1 LNNKLENIEGRTR
14 NIRHSIG
21 LRGNYILFN
30 YYRDKNENIKENS
43 LGYQNMKN
51 YNSNLDSKNKSLHD
65 DSNLSHNRNNIIR
78 YKSSNYFNTNEFM
91 NSINENEI
99 SILNKTKEIL
109 RINEDENEKNNNNI
123 LLSDNDISNKRKTM
137 TLNNSYNYFNLF
149 KNSFLENHKNNYN
162 EKIINIPNIEY
173 YSNAKTKNEI
183 SQQNI
188 GNNFS
193 QLSKIKRP
201 CSLYINKKMGEN
213 DKINKRNFTLSD
225 YYNNA
230 IERDSHLN
238 MNLNDNVNNFSSIF
252 DNDRNRNYH
261 YKKINKNNIS
271 NYGNESHQKQSVFDK
286 NKTLNNNTNNRFIKI
301 NKNDASQQLI
311 NRKINHIFKFNRN
324 KYFIKHSANSSLNFI
339 PSTFLMN
346 KNNIISDE

>member
-1 LNNKLENIEGRTR
+1 
-14 NIRHSIG
+14 
-21 LRGNYILFN
+21 
-30 YYRDKNENIKENS
+30 
-43 LGYQNMKN
+43 
-51 YNSNLDSKNKSLHD
+51 
-65 DSNLSHNRNNIIR
+65 
-78 YKSSNYFNTNEFM
+78 M

-109 RINEDENEKNNNNI
+109 KINDDENEKNNNI
-123 LLSDNDISNKRKTM
+123 LLSDIDSNQNDHDNNAIKNNRKTIA
-137 TLNNSYNYFNLF
+137 LSNSYNYSNFF
-149 KNSFLENHKNNYN
+149 KNSFFENHKNNYN

-173 YSNAKTKNEI
+173 YSNAKTINEI

-193 QLSKIKRP
+193 QFSKIKRP

-213 DKINKRNFTLSD
+213 DKISKRNITLSD

-230 IERDSHLN
+230 IDRDTHLN
-238 MNLNDNVNNFSSIF
+238 MKLNDNFKNFSSIYDF
-252 DNDRNRNYH
+252 DRNKNYQ

-271 NYGNESHQKQSVFDK
+271 NYGDEFRQKQIVTDN
-286 NKTLNNNTNNRFIKI
+286 NKILTINTNNRFI
-301 NKNDASQQLI
+301 NLNHNDASQQLI